1 VQPQPPQPWTVW
13 CVCVCAWV
21 DVRAWGGWMCVRG
34 VRACVCRRE
43 CCVCVCVM
51 GGVCCRP
58 QAVGMSVLK

>member
-43 CCVCVCVM
+43 CCVCVSLAVCV
-51 GGVCCRP
+51 VDHRRLACRC
-58 QAVGMSVLK
+58 